1 MLETVSV
8 TDARE
13 GFGELIDR
21 VHYTKSRTAVT
32 KHGKRIAAIV
42 PFEDLELLLELE
54 ARIDLDEARA
64 ALEEAREKGT
74 VSWEELK
81 EELDL

>member
-1 MLETVSV
+1 MSNTVSV

-13 GFGELIDR
+13 EFGEL
-21 VHYTKSRTAVT
+21 VAKAHYTKVRTTVT
-32 KHGKRIAAIV
+32 KHGKGIAAIV
-42 PFEDLELLLELE
+42 PLEDLHLLLELE
-54 ARIDLDEARA
+54 ARVDLNEARE